1 MIERIIKNIWIIKIK
16 IVYSQYEKNNN
27 NNMKKIKLSVLE
39 YLKYERDERIPEL
52 IEMYDG
58 DVKYVEEEIWGG
70 PLETILDGK
79 TDEDLINIINEIIDN
94 PSFEEEFNE
103 YKEYM
108 KDNNNEVNKEEL
120 YMNFVW
126 ECITD
131 PN

>member
-1 MIERIIKNIWIIKIK
+1 
-16 IVYSQYEKNNN
+16 
-27 NNMKKIKLSVLE
+27 MKKIKLSVLE

-108 KDNNNEVNKEEL
+108 KDKDNEVNKEEL

>member
-1 MIERIIKNIWIIKIK
+1 
-16 IVYSQYEKNNN
+16 
-27 NNMKKIKLSVLE
+27 MKKIKLSVLE